1 MAQYDGAIRIVTKIT
16 TKDATESLSSLEY
29 QIKKSA
35 KYIDELRSK
44 MDALKDV
51 KIPTQEYKDLQDELS
66 KAEKALSELI
76 QEQEKWV
83 EIGVSSGLAWDEL
96 NERVAAAGDKVDSIK
111 AKIQAL
117 TDAGRDFTLGKDTAE
132 YRSYAQQIEYE
143 EEAIIKAG
151 KHYNKLLGKT
161 KERLKELADSAGK
174 TFSRLSSMTG
184 KVSSGIEKI
193 GVFAK
198 NAFSRLHKSAKKS
211 DGVFT
216 TMKSRFKGLALS
228 LLIFNQISKAFN
240 AMTSSIREGY
250 TNLYNDNERFKRS
263 IDSIKASALTL
274 KNS

>member
-44 MDALKDV
+44 MDTLKDV

-161 KERLKELADSAGK
+161 KEVKRACR
-174 TFSRLSSMTG
+174 FSW
-184 KVSSGIEKI
+184 KDFFKI
-193 GVFAK
+193 KFHD
-198 NAFSRLHKSAKKS
+198 R
-211 DGVFT
+211 
-216 TMKSRFKGLALS
+216 
-228 LLIFNQISKAFN
+228 
-240 AMTSSIREGY
+240 
-250 TNLYNDNERFKRS
+250 
-263 IDSIKASALTL
+263 
-274 KNS
+274 